1 MFHPNEKYNVTER
14 DSAPARFG
22 TALAPKIKK
31 NGSGFKDAFK
41 KWPPVLLNVMISSN
55 TCLKIKKQ
63 AQESTPKNVF
73 IEIYMSGFEPGI
85 IGPILQFKLGL

>member
-14 DSAPARFG
+14 VSAPARFG

-55 TCLKIKKQ
+55 T
-63 AQESTPKNVF
+63 
-73 IEIYMSGFEPGI
+73 
-85 IGPILQFKLGL
+85 